1 MRMRPILLPLLLAT
15 LVWSAPAGAD
25 TYRVDPAHTSV
36 LFHVRHLFTSVTGRF
51 EKFDGSID
59 YDEKALA
66 KTHVSGTIDAASIN
80 TNVERR
86 DNHLRS
92 ADFFDVEKYPK
103 ITFESTGT
111 NDIDSSGHKGKMNGT
126 LTIHGVSRPVVLDVS
141 FLGKG
146 KDPGGHERAGFHAT
160 TTINRKDF
168 GLTWNKALESGGL
181 LVGDEVTIDL
191 DVEAAREG

>member
-1 MRMRPILLPLLLAT
+1 MRKRTLLSALLLAT
-15 LVWSAPAGAD
+15 LAWGPTAGAD

-51 EKFDGSID
+51 ERFDGTID
-59 YDEKALA
+59 YDEKAPA
-66 KTHVSGTIDAASIN
+66 KTHVTGAIEAASIN

-92 ADFFDVEKYPK
+92 SDFFDVEKFPK
-103 ITFESTGT
+103 ITFESSGASE
-111 NDIDSSGHKGKMNGT
+111 IDASGHKGKMQGT

-146 KDPGGHERAGFHAT
+146 KDPGGHERAGFRAT

-168 GLTWNKALESGGL
+168 GLNWNKALESGGL

-191 DVEAAREG
+191 DVEATREG